1 MKSMTGYG
9 KGQFYENDRKYIV
22 EIKSVN
28 SKYLD
33 VNIKLPNVLCVFE
46 EDIRKNIAGTISR
59 GKVEVSVVL
68 ENYSDLGK
76 QIYFDEK
83 FLESFLSEVS
93 NISKKY
99 NIKNDVKMSNVIAL
113 SGIIETKTNEESEQ
127 VLKQELMKAVNDAIN
142 SFLQMRQ
149 QEGQQIKDDIIRKIE
164 TLQANVE
171 MIEKISYNIVDEY
184 KNKIESR
191 LQKYIHEKDIDKT
204 RLLTE
209 IVIFADK
216 MTIDEEIIRLKSH
229 INQFKKEVNNV
240 GAIGKKLDFIVQEMN
255 RETNTIGSKTNNLEI
270 SNLVIDNKGILENIR
285 EQIQNIE

>member
-99 NIKNDVKMSNVIAL
+99 NIKNDVKMSDVIAL
-113 SGIIETKTNEESEQ
+113 SGIVETKTNEESEQ

-142 SFLQMRQ
+142 NFLQMRQ

>member
-99 NIKNDVKMSNVIAL
+99 NIKNDVKMSDVIAL
-113 SGIIETKTNEESEQ
+113 SGIVETKTNEESEQ

-142 SFLQMRQ
+142 NFLQMRQ

-191 LQKYIHEKDIDKT
+191 LQKYIYEKDIDKT

-240 GAIGKKLDFIVQEMN
+240 GAIGKKLDFIVQEMH

-270 SNLVIDNKGILENIR
+270 SNFVIDSKGILENIR

>member
-9 KGQFYENDRKYIV
+9 KGQFYESDRKYIV

-99 NIKNDVKMSNVIAL
+99 NIKNDVKMSDVIAL
-113 SGIIETKTNEESEQ
+113 SGIVETKTNEESEQ
-127 VLKQELMKAVNDAIN
+127 VLKQELMKTVNDAIN
-142 SFLQMRQ
+142 NFLQMRQ

-171 MIEKISYNIVDEY
+171 IIEKISYNIVDEY

-255 RETNTIGSKTNNLEI
+255 RETNTIGSKIWL
-270 SNLVIDNKGILENIR
+270 
-285 EQIQNIE
+285 

>member
-99 NIKNDVKMSNVIAL
+99 NIENDVKMSDIIAL
-113 SGIIETKTNEESEQ
+113 KGFVETKTNEDSEQ
-127 VLKQELMKAVNDAIN
+127 ILKQELLKAVNDAIN
-142 SFLQMRQ
+142 NFLEMRQ
-149 QEGQQIKDDIIRKIE
+149 TEGEQIKNDILRKIE
-164 TLQANVE
+164 TLQTNVE

-184 KNKIESR
+184 KTKLESR

-270 SNLVIDNKGILENIR
+270 SNFVIDSKGILENIR

>member
-9 KGQFYENDRKYIV
+9 KGQFYESDRKYIV

-99 NIKNDVKMSNVIAL
+99 NIKNDVKMSDVIAL
-113 SGIIETKTNEESEQ
+113 SGIVETKTNEESEQ

-142 SFLQMRQ
+142 NFLQMRQ

>member
-9 KGQFYENDRKYIV
+9 KGQFYENGRKYITQ
-22 EIKSVN
+22 IKSVN

-33 VNIKLPNVLCVFE
+33 VNIKLPKLLSMFE
-46 EDIRKNIAGTISR
+46 EDIRKQIANNITR
-59 GKVEVSVVL
+59 GKVEVDVIF

-99 NIKNDVKMSNVIAL
+99 NIENDVKMSDIIAL
-113 SGIIETKTNEESEQ
+113 SGIVETKTNEESEQ

-142 SFLQMRQ
+142 NFLQMRQ

-191 LQKYIHEKDIDKT
+191 LQKYVNEKDIDKT
-204 RLLTE
+204 RILTE

-270 SNLVIDNKGILENIR
+270 SNFVINNKGILENIR

>member
-22 EIKSVN
+22 QIKSVN

-83 FLESFLSEVS
+83 FLESFLSELS

-99 NIKNDVKMSNVIAL
+99 NIENDVKMSDIIAL
-113 SGIIETKTNEESEQ
+113 KGIVETKTNEDSEQ
-127 VLKQELMKAVNDAIN
+127 ILKQELMKAVNNAIN
-142 SFLQMRQ
+142 NFLQMRQ
-149 QEGQQIKDDIIRKIE
+149 QEGQQIKDDILRKIA
-164 TLQANVE
+164 TLQANLE
-171 MIEKISYNIVDEY
+171 IIEKISYNIVDEY
-184 KNKIESR
+184 KTKIESR
-191 LQKYIHEKDIDKT
+191 LQRYIHEKDIDKT

-229 INQFKKEVNNV
+229 INQFIKEVNNV
-240 GAIGKKLDFIVQEMN
+240 GAIGKKLDFIIQEMN

-270 SNLVIDNKGILENIR
+270 SNFVIDNKVILENIR

>member
-9 KGQFYENDRKYIV
+9 KGQFYENDRKYIA

-99 NIKNDVKMSNVIAL
+99 NIKNDVKMSDVIAL
-113 SGIIETKTNEESEQ
+113 SGIVETKTNEESEQ

-142 SFLQMRQ
+142 NFLQMRQ

>member
-99 NIKNDVKMSNVIAL
+99 NIKNDVKMSDIIAL
-113 SGIIETKTNEESEQ
+113 SGIVETKTNEESEQ

-142 SFLQMRQ
+142 NFLQMRQ